1 MKFCMSAFVDLSVST
16 FDIQLADHRILKRQ
30 IFILINVPLYL
41 CSGWVFVSLTHGEV
55 NWEEGI

>member
-41 CSGWVFVSLTHGEV
+41 CSGWVFVSLTRGEV